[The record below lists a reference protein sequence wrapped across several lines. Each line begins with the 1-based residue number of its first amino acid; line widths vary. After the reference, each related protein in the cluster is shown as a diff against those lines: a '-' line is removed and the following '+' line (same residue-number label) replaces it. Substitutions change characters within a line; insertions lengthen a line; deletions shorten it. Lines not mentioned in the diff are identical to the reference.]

1 VIVCFTFNLNCEER
15 PRSFNVQSAYTTE
28 EQLTRNT
35 EKKERAMNANEK
47 KVHLFNYD
55 RTILQYR
62 LRIHLSKSQLFIVKE
77 ENFVFNDIRKGIC

>member
-1 VIVCFTFNLNCEER
+1 
-15 PRSFNVQSAYTTE
+15 
-28 EQLTRNT
+28 
-35 EKKERAMNANEK
+35 MNANEK
-47 KVHLFNYD
+47 KVHRFNYD